1 MQAHKQ
7 FEQGC
12 TIFDVV
18 LQLYLTLNMLPKL
31 ILDNHITDL
40 NTLTTTGQSFVYD
53 TEFIDN
59 EQMAQEITKK
69 KYNFKTSD
77 LKIRNNSIIG
87 DFLLIESEEILQD
100 EANNLFIY

>member
-1 MQAHKQ
+1 MQAYKQ

-18 LQLYLTLNMLPKL
+18 LQLYLSLNMLPKL
-31 ILDNHITDL
+31 ILDNNITDL

-87 DFLLIESEEILQD
+87 DFLLIESAEILQD

>member
-1 MQAHKQ
+1 MQAYKQ

-18 LQLYLTLNMLPKL
+18 LQLYLTLNLLPKL

-59 EQMAQEITKK
+59 EQMSQEITKK
-69 KYNFKTSD
+69 NYKFKTSD

>member
-1 MQAHKQ
+1 MQAYKQ

-69 KYNFKTSD
+69 NYKFKTSD

-87 DFLLIESEEILQD
+87 DYLLIESAEILQD